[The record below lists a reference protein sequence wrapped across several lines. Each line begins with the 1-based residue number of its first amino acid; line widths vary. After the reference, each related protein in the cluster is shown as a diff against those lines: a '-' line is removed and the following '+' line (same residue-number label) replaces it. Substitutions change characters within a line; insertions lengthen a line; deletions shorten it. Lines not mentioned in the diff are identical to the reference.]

1 MVSGL
6 DNRYIKKRRFR
17 TTFTAEQL
25 KSLEE
30 VFRVTH
36 YPDVNTREELS
47 QRTKLPE
54 ARVQV
59 YIYLLRFPF
68 LFDKI
73 IIINRNKNGQ

>member
-25 KSLEE
+25 KALEE

-59 YIYLLRFPF
+59 SYIFIY
-68 LFDKI
+68 
-73 IIINRNKNGQ
+73 

>member
-73 IIINRNKNGQ
+73 IIINGNKNGQ